1 LDVVRSVGVRL
12 TSLRLLDRRLL
23 ALLGVFL
30 GTRLVMAFLAG
41 NPPLWTPSGPTVVL
55 DVYTYREWS
64 FRIVASGGMPYSE
77 VPIEYPPGILPFVLV
92 PAWLLHQL
100 KVPFLLS
107 FILLM
112 TVVDG
117 LGLLGLQRLGR
128 RWGSDL
134 GAWLWVVALPLLGPI
149 VLLRLDLVPAVATIW
164 CLERAAAGRWTAGGM
179 FLGFG
184 CLAKVYPV
192 FLLPAAIVIAPQRR
206 RFIQGALA
214 VGLLGI
220 APLVGSIRAMTTHV
234 AGYHADRG
242 IQIESLWGNLLLVAD
257 RLGFDATV
265 RQGFGSFDITAGIAG
280 TVKTL
285 STVLSLVAIAL
296 VVWVARRSRL
306 RGDPRYLAATF
317 FATLALL
324 LVTGRVL
331 SPQYLIWLLALA
343 AAAAAHFLER
353 RTMALLLTS
362 VLLTQVEYPFRFF
375 DLLSGKPVTLAVLTL
390 RNACLII
397 LAFYA
402 VRAWLAMSGTR
413 SAGGSHKRQLT
424 VAMSRSLAGQR
435 PDNR

>member
-1 LDVVRSVGVRL
+1 LGVVRSVGLRL
-12 TSLRLLDRRLL
+12 TSLRPLDRRHL
-23 ALLGVFL
+23 ALVGVFL
-30 GTRLVMAFLAG
+30 STRLVMAFLAG
-41 NPPLWTPSGPTVVL
+41 NTPLWGPSGPAVAV
-55 DVYTYREWS
+55 DVYLYRDWGTP
-64 FRIVASGGMPYSE
+64 IVASGGMPYSE

-107 FILLM
+107 FVVLM

-164 CLERAAAGRWTAGGM
+164 CLERAAAGRWTAAGA

-206 RFIQGALA
+206 RLIQGALA
-214 VGLLGI
+214 VGFLGI

-242 IQIESLWGNLLLVAD
+242 IQIESLWGNLLLLAD
-257 RLGFDATV
+257 RLGYDATV
-265 RQGFGSFDITAGIAG
+265 RPGFGSPNITAGIAG
-280 TVKTL
+280 TAKTL
-285 STVLSLVAIAL
+285 STVLSLAVIGF
-296 VVWVARRSRL
+296 VIWVARRSGL

-343 AAAAAHFLER
+343 AAAAHLLQR
-353 RTMALLLTS
+353 RTMALLLTAI
-362 VLLTQVEYPFRFF
+362 LLTHLEFPFRFF
-375 DLLSGKPVTLAVLTL
+375 DLLSGEPVSLAVLTL
-390 RNACLII
+390 RNACLIT

-402 VRAWLAMSGTR
+402 VRAWLAASGTQ
-413 SAGGSHKRQLT
+413 SAGGSYKRQLT
-424 VAMSRSLAGQR
+424 VAMSRSFAGQR
-435 PDNR
+435 PDDR